1 MKLAKVIFDI
11 PINREFFYFYKDNLK
26 KFIRVR
32 VPLGSKKMKGFVTG
46 IEENVEKDLEYKWI
60 EKVYDSIPL
69 MTDQIYHL
77 LEILSKKYYCSIGQ
91 TIFSIIGNFPLKYN
105 CEFENEYKELFQN
118 QLSFKKEIYLFDNEK
133 EKFDFYIGLI
143 EKAKNSLIIMFPKV
157 LMVEKFYDLIQRSI
171 NRKILKYYG
180 EMERAERFR
189 NYLTSLKEKNL
200 IIIGTR
206 ISIFLPL
213 QDLRLIVV
221 DSYTDS
227 SYREKKYPKFNLV
240 EVAEKRASIE
250 NIPFMLTSYT
260 FTVDDYYEIKKN
272 KVILIDKRDFDK
284 LPQVLIISKKWNE
297 MDRKTGFLIQISSSL
312 IEETILKKE
321 KVGIIHNRK
330 GSGKTFKCENCG
342 HVLRCKNCNSI
353 LILSDENK
361 LFCKYCRVFEDLMK
375 KCLKCGSKKIIERV
389 VGIEKIYK
397 ILKDLYTDFKIRK
410 ITAEEK
416 EIKNDVDIFVGT
428 TIIKEILDKFDF
440 GAVIFPHTDSFL
452 NIPYYNSEE
461 IFFIILNE
469 FLWRLKKDAKLLLQ
483 TKNPNLEIFNSLKN
497 KNFEEFYEKELKMRK
512 LLGYPPFSNIVLI
525 EIPVKKS
532 KFFEDRVNFLKKTIE
547 ESGSQILSFEM
558 VNSKKSKKNLRVVF
572 KIEKNKELDFQ
583 KMMEIREKLNF
594 KIEVNPEII

>member
-1 MKLAKVIFDI
+1 
-11 PINREFFYFYKDNLK
+11 
-26 KFIRVR
+26 
-32 VPLGSKKMKGFVTG
+32 
-46 IEENVEKDLEYKWI
+46 
-60 EKVYDSIPL
+60 
-69 MTDQIYHL
+69 
-77 LEILSKKYYCSIGQ
+77 
-91 TIFSIIGNFPLKYN
+91 
-105 CEFENEYKELFQN
+105 
-118 QLSFKKEIYLFDNEK
+118 
-133 EKFDFYIGLI
+133 
-143 EKAKNSLIIMFPKV
+143 
-157 LMVEKFYDLIQRSI
+157 
-171 NRKILKYYG
+171 
-180 EMERAERFR
+180 
-189 NYLTSLKEKNL
+189 
-200 IIIGTR
+200 
-206 ISIFLPL
+206 
-213 QDLRLIVV
+213 
-221 DSYTDS
+221 
-227 SYREKKYPKFNLV
+227 
-240 EVAEKRASIE
+240 
-250 NIPFMLTSYT
+250 
-260 FTVDDYYEIKKN
+260 
-272 KVILIDKRDFDK
+272 
-284 LPQVLIISKKWNE
+284 
-297 MDRKTGFLIQISSSL
+297 
-312 IEETILKKE
+312 
-321 KVGIIHNRK
+321 
-330 GSGKTFKCENCG
+330 
-342 HVLRCKNCNSI
+342 
-353 LILSDENK
+353 
-361 LFCKYCRVFEDLMK
+361 MK

-469 FLWRLKKDAKLLLQ
+469 FLWKLKKDAKLLLQ

-558 VNSKKSKKNLRVVF
+558 VNSKKGKKNLRIVF

-583 KMMEIREKLNF
+583 KMMEMREKLNF